1 MGHGDWKDMFAGV
14 ESNNIEIVRYYIHMG
29 IDLNYQHPEFLTSP
43 LIESIRRQHLQ
54 MMSFLLEQGASP
66 DVKEAESGKT
76 PLEIAQLTG
85 NKQAVELLHQYLAK
99 GY

>member
-14 ESNNIEIVRYYIHMG
+14 EKNDFELVRYHIDKG

-43 LIESIRRQHLQ
+43 LIESIRRGHMQ

-66 DVKEAESGKT
+66 DLKEAESGKT
-76 PLEIAQLTG
+76 PLAIAKLID
-85 NKQAVELLHQYLAK
+85 NKGAVELLETYLDK
-99 GY
+99 K